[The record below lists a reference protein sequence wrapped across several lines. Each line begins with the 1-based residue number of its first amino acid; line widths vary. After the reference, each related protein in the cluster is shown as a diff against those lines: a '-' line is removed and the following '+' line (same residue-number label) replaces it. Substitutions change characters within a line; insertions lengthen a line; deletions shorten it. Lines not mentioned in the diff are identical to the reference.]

1 MRRREGFT
9 LLELIV
15 YVGILA
21 VSAAL
26 LTGILSTTL
35 KVQNRESASN
45 EVTSQ
50 LNFVMQNINRLVR
63 ESSNIEIATST
74 ATSTLKLRMKDS
86 AKDPTCLSLVNG
98 VIKLAEGPGS
108 NPNNCTDVTS
118 NLTNNRVIA
127 DNLEFTKFSQ
137 YPGHDTVSVDIQL
150 MYNSQNPQQR
160 LTREL
165 RSAIARVSAATFD
178 SNLLPGS
185 TNYTIGQQG
194 SPWLDAF
201 ISNLLYLGRLSSDP
215 SASQEGAI
223 YYNTASSTFRGY
235 KPSGWAN
242 LGESLWTASG

>member
-185 TNYTIGQQG
+185 TSYTVGQSG
-194 SPWLDAF
+194 SPWFDAF
-201 ISNLLYLGRLSSDP
+201 ISNLLFISFLAP
-215 SASQEGAI
+215 Q
-223 YYNTASSTFRGY
+223 
-235 KPSGWAN
+235 
-242 LGESLWTASG
+242 